1 MKANRITRV
10 NEIIRRELATQ
21 MYRLAPRAGLE
32 PGRVTVT
39 HVQTAV
45 DLRTAKVLVSVL
57 GSEAQQEQALGALK
71 RLRAEF
77 QEALRDNVML
87 RYTPHLQFTL
97 DHSLEQGD
105 RVLQLMAE
113 MGLEAEEEARQ
124 DAAPP
129 EGGAWAG
136 GGDGNSPTRPEAGS
150 PLVEGAHEDLNQS
163 DDSPSDDSQSGG
175 AE

>member
-21 MYRLAPRAGLE
+21 MYRLAPRAGLD

-57 GSEAQQEQALGALK
+57 GSAEQQEQALGALK

-113 MGLEAEEEARQ
+113 MGLGEA
-124 DAAPP
+124 DATSCVPP
-129 EGGAWAG
+129 EGEN
-136 GGDGNSPTRPEAGS
+136 DDS
-150 PLVEGAHEDLNQS
+150 QS
-163 DDSPSDDSQSGG
+163 DDSPSDGSQSGG
-175 AE
+175 VE

>member
-32 PGRVTVT
+32 AGRVTVT

-45 DLRTAKVLVSVL
+45 DLRTAKVLVSVM
-57 GSEAQQEQALGALK
+57 GTPQEQEDAMGKLR

-77 QEALRDNVML
+77 QEALRSNVIL

-97 DHSLEQGD
+97 DHSVEQGD
-105 RVLQLMAE
+105 RVLRL
-113 MGLEAEEEARQ
+113 LEELGGGEEEEETRTEAQRDGDTEGEEEEGRLQLGENDGSQ
-124 DAAPP
+124 D
-129 EGGAWAG
+129 
-136 GGDGNSPTRPEAGS
+136 DG
-150 PLVEGAHEDLNQS
+150 
-163 DDSPSDDSQSGG
+163 SQSGE

>member
-21 MYRLAPRAGLE
+21 MYRLAPRAGLD

-45 DLRTAKVLVSVL
+45 DLRTAKVLVSVM
-57 GSEAQQEQALGALK
+57 GTPREQEDAMGKLR

-77 QEALRDNVML
+77 QEALRSNVIL

-97 DHSLEQGD
+97 DHSVEQGD
-105 RVLQLMAE
+105 RVLRLLEE
-113 MGLEAEEEARQ
+113 MGLEGKDGEARQ

-129 EGGAWAG
+129 EGDGGA
-136 GGDGNSPTRPEAGS
+136 GDGG
-150 PLVEGAHEDLNQS
+150 ED
-163 DDSPSDDSQSGG
+163 
-175 AE
+175 A

>member
-21 MYRLAPRAGLE
+21 MYRLAPRAGLD

-57 GSEAQQEQALGALK
+57 GSAEQQEQALGALK

-77 QEALRDNVML
+77 QEVLRDNVML

-113 MGLEAEEEARQ
+113 MGLEGGEEEARTEARR
-124 DAAPP
+124 DGGT
-129 EGGAWAG
+129 EGG
-136 GGDGNSPTRPEAGS
+136 
-150 PLVEGAHEDLNQS
+150 GANGELEN
-163 DDSPSDDSQSGG
+163 DDSQSDDSQSGRG
-175 AE
+175 E

>member
-21 MYRLAPRAGLE
+21 MYRLAPRAGLD

-57 GSEAQQEQALGALK
+57 GSAEQQEAALGALK

-113 MGLEAEEEARQ
+113 MGLGEA
-124 DAAPP
+124 DATSCVPP
-129 EGGAWAG
+129 EGEN
-136 GGDGNSPTRPEAGS
+136 DDS
-150 PLVEGAHEDLNQS
+150 QS
-163 DDSPSDDSQSGG
+163 DGSPSDDSQSGG
-175 AE
+175 VE

>member
-21 MYRLAPRAGLE
+21 MYRLAPRAGLD

-57 GSEAQQEQALGALK
+57 GSAEQQEQALGALK

-113 MGLEAEEEARQ
+113 MGLE
-124 DAAPP
+124 
-129 EGGAWAG
+129 GADDSQSA
-136 GGDGNSPTRPEAGS
+136 GNSPTRTEAGS
-150 PLVEGAHEDLNQS
+150 PLVEGADEDLNQS
-163 DDSPSDDSQSGG
+163 DDSRSDGSQSGG